1 MTGRQDERATGDDS
15 ARDAA
20 LAAIRAAV
28 IRQASSE
35 TAMFEV
41 REKGREV
48 VADMIRALLPADL
61 RDRRIEIRWSDE
73 RAASGR

>member
-1 MTGRQDERATGDDS
+1 VGDDS